1 MTALPRP
8 RLLRSVGVSI
18 GVFVLFGAVTGLLPN
33 PVYVRMVSR
42 TPADYLFLV
51 ATAAFAGAFVYQR
64 SLAEKPIG
72 DRFAAGGIIGG
83 FLAFGCPICNAVLL
97 ALFSSSAL
105 DVLRPD
111 PPNPRCRE
119 RCVLRR
125 ALGLPAPAL
134 RGVLTV
140 RPTVVTTQTHL
151 GQSGEQGTNR

>member
-18 GVFVLFGAVTGLLPN
+18 GVFILFGAVTGLLPN

-42 TPADYLFLV
+42 SPADYLFLV

-72 DRFAAGGIIGG
+72 DRFAAGGIVGG

-105 DVLRPD
+105 MTYFDPLRPILGVVSVVFFATLLYYQRR
-111 PPNPRCRE
+111 RCE
-119 RCVLRR
+119 VC
-125 ALGLPAPAL
+125 
-134 RGVLTV
+134 
-140 RPTVVTTQTHL
+140 
-151 GQSGEQGTNR
+151 

>member
-105 DVLRPD
+105 MTYFDPIRPILGVVSVACFAALLVYQRR
-111 PPNPRCRE
+111 RCE
-119 RCVLRR
+119 VC
-125 ALGLPAPAL
+125 
-134 RGVLTV
+134 
-140 RPTVVTTQTHL
+140 
-151 GQSGEQGTNR
+151 

>member
-64 SLAEKPIG
+64 SLAEEPIG
-72 DRFAAGGIIGG
+72 DRFAAGGVVGG

-97 ALFSSSAL
+97 ALFGSSAL
-105 DVLRPD
+105 MTYFDPLRPLLGVVSVVCFAALLVYQRR
-111 PPNPRCRE
+111 RCE
-119 RCVLRR
+119 VC
-125 ALGLPAPAL
+125 
-134 RGVLTV
+134 
-140 RPTVVTTQTHL
+140 
-151 GQSGEQGTNR
+151 

>member
-105 DVLRPD
+105 MTYFDPLRPILGAVSVVCFAALLVYQRR
-111 PPNPRCRE
+111 RCE
-119 RCVLRR
+119 VC
-125 ALGLPAPAL
+125 
-134 RGVLTV
+134 
-140 RPTVVTTQTHL
+140 
-151 GQSGEQGTNR
+151 